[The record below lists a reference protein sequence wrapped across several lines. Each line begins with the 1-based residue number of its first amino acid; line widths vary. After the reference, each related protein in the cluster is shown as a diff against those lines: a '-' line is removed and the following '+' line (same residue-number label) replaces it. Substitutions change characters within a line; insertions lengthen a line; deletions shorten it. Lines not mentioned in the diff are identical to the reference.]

1 MVVEKRLVR
10 IITLNYYSF
19 LIKPSMVLSKFLLKE
34 FIIAL
39 KFSSETL
46 GLFLRLAFIL
56 FYKRAVEMA
65 PLVKLCGAKPDNL
78 WDLNDGK
85 RKPASSSF
93 IQPSYMHRAYTYEY
107 FKVFLF
113 YFLKNF

>member
-1 MVVEKRLVR
+1 
-10 IITLNYYSF
+10 
-19 LIKPSMVLSKFLLKE
+19 MVLSKYLLKE

-46 GLFLRLAFIL
+46 GLFSRLAFIL

-85 RKPASSSF
+85 RKPASSSNLHTCIEHTHTNILRF
-93 IQPSYMHRAYTYEY
+93 FFFT
-107 FKVFLF
+107 F
-113 YFLKNF
+113 

>member
-1 MVVEKRLVR
+1 MYLIR
-10 IITLNYYSF
+10 IITLNYYSL

-65 PLVKLCGAKPDNL
+65 LLVKLCGAKPDNL

-93 IQPSYMHRAYTYEY
+93 IQPSYMHRAYTYKY

-113 YFLKNF
+113 HFLKNF

>member
-10 IITLNYYSF
+10 IITLNYYLL
-19 LIKPSMVLSKFLLKE
+19 LIKPSMVLSKFLLE

-56 FYKRAVEMA
+56 FYKRAVEMS

-93 IQPSYMHRAYTYEY
+93 IQPSYMYSAYTYEH
-107 FKVFLF
+107 FKVFLL